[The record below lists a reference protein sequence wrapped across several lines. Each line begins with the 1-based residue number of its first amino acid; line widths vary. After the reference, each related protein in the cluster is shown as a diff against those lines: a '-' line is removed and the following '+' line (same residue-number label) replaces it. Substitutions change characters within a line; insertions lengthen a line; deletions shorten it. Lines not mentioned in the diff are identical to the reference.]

1 MKMIKVEDYYAYFL
15 CSILC
20 LVASISHGQEY
31 VIHGF
36 KLGGPVSEIEGF
48 DDYSLTSDTEAGTLK
63 YYQDILIDG
72 IDTTV
77 YVRVLDNHAEELVF
91 SRSAEKKDVET
102 IIISI
107 EAQLGLSK
115 KDRKYDV
122 QGDTKLIF
130 HSEQDDILYNISI
143 MQTEVREIGEIDMQ
157 DGYQTK
163 KDA

>member
-1 MKMIKVEDYYAYFL
+1 M
-15 CSILC
+15 
-20 LVASISHGQEY
+20 
-31 VIHGF
+31 
-36 KLGGPVSEIEGF
+36 
-48 DDYSLTSDTEAGTLK
+48 K

-77 YVRVLDNHAEELVF
+77 YVRVLDDHAEELIF
-91 SRSAEKKDVET
+91 SRSAEKKDVEK
-102 IIISI
+102 IITSI

-115 KDRKYDV
+115 KDRKYDA

-163 KDA
+163 KMHDHFNAYYEKQNAQ